1 MITKTHESNG
11 FATAPTA
18 ATRQRNAG
26 VKCGLAALVAVGVL
40 AAAAPATSY
49 ASGDGAQLSPT
60 YAESGGGG
68 GGG

>member
-1 MITKTHESNG
+1 MITKTHELNG
-11 FATAPTA
+11 FATASAA
-18 ATRQRNAG
+18 ATRQRNGG
-26 VKCGLAALVAVGVL
+26 VKCRVAALIAIGML